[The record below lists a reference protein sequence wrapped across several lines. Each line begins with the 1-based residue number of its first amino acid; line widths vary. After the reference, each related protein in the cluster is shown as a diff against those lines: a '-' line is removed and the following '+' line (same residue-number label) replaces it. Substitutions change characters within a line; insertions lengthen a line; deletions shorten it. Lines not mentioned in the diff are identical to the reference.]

1 MSEYKSLEEAYAAVC
16 KERDR
21 LNDFQNSQCA
31 RLLAK
36 VNDLEKQLHE
46 SKSEWISVNDR
57 LPDRTINTTFEI
69 YSKPLLF
76 TDKIENIYIGDCF
89 APIGQNNLRWEGYDI
104 ESLVDSSVYSD
115 NPDMDIVEE
124 VTHWIPLP
132 EVPHD

>member
-46 SKSEWISVNDR
+46 SKSEWISVEDK
-57 LPDRTINTTFEI
+57 LPN
-69 YSKPLLF
+69 PL
-76 TDKIENIYIGDCF
+76 ENV
-89 APIGQNNLRWEGYDI
+89 L
-104 ESLVDSSVYSD
+104 VYSPMDVFPYLITSGFCGITGSGTYWYCGGHGKVNIKD
-115 NPDMDIVEE
+115 NVI
-124 VTHWIPLP
+124 THWMPLP
-132 EVPHD
+132 EPPKEV